1 MAMKKK
7 KEESKGQVWKERYSI
22 AVKNQEPMFNRF
34 AKWFDLM
41 YATVNEENIALWRSK
56 VFIPVIAGK
65 AWNLIAKFVGL
76 KPGFEVSLRDPE
88 PMPDIPDELE
98 EDPQMK
104 QEYYKAENER
114 IQELKE
120 RAAKMQK
127 KLEYDYDNPR
137 LSEPIRDK
145 MLQSLIDATVTGTGI
160 AKVPWTIKTHKRY
173 ERIIGDDGTVDLTK
187 EKLIESQYGCN
198 DLIPVNI
205 FNVFVAPGSPNLY
218 DAPWIIIKEYKTVEQ
233 LEKANV
239 YSNIDQLKD
248 ARAEADQF
256 AQYKKSRNR
265 LTGDQD
271 PVATDK
277 TLDYVAVY
285 ECYEGDTIC
294 TYASSGSKK
303 GSDMPWVEI
312 RKQKNPYWHGK
323 YPLVKFV
330 IKQRP
335 YDFWGEGLFEVTER
349 LQSAVNDVFN
359 HYMDNWNL
367 SVDGVWMNEE
377 SSNVNDFVIQPGGVI
392 TYRGTAPTPAR
403 IPEPNANSVQIVMQN
418 IQKAIEDATVSSY
431 AMGNP
436 NSATDQ
442 TQGTAT
448 GIMRLQEAAGDIISF
463 MKSNFQQTIRQVGQM
478 WLSNNQQFIDQPMT
492 INDRNNP
499 LLIEPADLQGDME
512 LKIDDASMQ
521 SVSKE
526 DQKASYLAFIQ
537 QTLSLQQA
545 SMQQAQALQTKP
557 LELDFDEL
565 FEQMADKFGIKS
577 IDSIIITPE
586 EKEDDMAIQQA
597 SQDAMQEQM
606 MGEEGM
612 MPEMPQE
619 MPQQAPEMPQEMLGS
634 MGGGMNG

>member
-1 MAMKKK
+1 MAMKAKEK
-7 KEESKGQVWKERYSI
+7 KEESKAQVWKERYSI
-22 AVKNQEPMFNRF
+22 AVKNQEPMFNKF

-88 PMPDIPDELE
+88 PMPDIPEEIE

-104 QEYYKAENER
+104 QEYIKAQNER

-120 RAAKMQK
+120 RATKMQK

-137 LSEPIRDK
+137 LNETVRDK

-173 ERIIGDDGTVDLTK
+173 ERIVGEDGTVDLTK

-218 DAPWIIIKEYKTVEQ
+218 DAPWIIIKEYKTLDQ
-233 LEKANV
+233 LKKASV
-239 YSNIDQLKD
+239 YSNIDQLED
-248 ARAEADQF
+248 AKAEADQF
-256 AQYKKSRNR
+256 AQYKKARNR
-265 LTGDQD
+265 LTGEQD
-271 PVATDK
+271 PVASDK
-277 TLDYVAVY
+277 TLDYVAIY

-294 TYASSGSKK
+294 TYADAGGKK
-303 GSDMPWVEI
+303 GNDTPWVEI

-335 YDFWGEGLFEVTER
+335 HDFWGEGLFEVTER

-392 TYRGTAPTPAR
+392 TYRGTAPQPAR

-431 AMGNP
+431 AMGAP

-463 MKSNFQQTIRQVGQM
+463 MRSNFQQSIKQIGQM
-478 WLSNNQQFIDQPMT
+478 WLSNNQQFIDQPLT
-492 INDRNNP
+492 INDGQEP
-499 LLIEPADLQGDME
+499 LLIEPAELQGDME

-521 SVSKE
+521 AVSKE
-526 DQKASYLAFIQ
+526 DQKATYLAFIQ
-537 QTLSLQQA
+537 QTLQLQQA

-557 LELDFDEL
+557 LELDFEEL
-565 FEQMADKFGIKS
+565 FVEMADKFGIKS
-577 IDSIIITPE
+577 TDSIIITSE
-586 EKEDDMAIQQA
+586 EKEDDLAAQQA
-597 SQDAMQEQM
+597 SQEMMMEQVEPGMEMSPEALPEAPQEV
-606 MGEEGM
+606 
-612 MPEMPQE
+612 PQE
-619 MPQQAPEMPQEMLGS
+619 MM
-634 MGGGMNG
+634 GGMNG